1 MPLLTDPTKTRS
13 HTVVAAAALG
23 LALMAASAAQAFTIE
38 NQTAPGGASQNF
50 SGTDSRLS
58 TGTNSGNS
66 SSPVRPGFNGG
77 NSSLRFGGQ
86 PSFNQ
91 RYNADRMFDSSGL
104 LGK

>member
-1 MPLLTDPTKTRS
+1 MPVLPNSRLIL
-13 HTVVAAAALG
+13 AAAVG
-23 LALMAASAAQAFTIE
+23 LVTTVSAAQAFTIE

-50 SGTDSRLS
+50 SGTDSRFS
-58 TGTNSGNS
+58 TGTNNGNG
-66 SSPVRPGFNGG
+66 SSPVRPGFSSG

-91 RYNADRMFDSSGL
+91 RYNSERMFDSSGL